1 MVKIESLT
9 SNNLS
14 FYRTLHNFDRF
25 GEINSVDDFNE
36 YYNWAK
42 ANNAKLYILGNGSNT
57 LFTKK
62 DVASLVLKNN
72 LPKHMKLTP
81 DFRLEVSSSV
91 PLIDVLKCCYEN
103 SLDSFYYLSSV
114 PATIGGALAMNAG
127 RGRRHKCTVYDFVEK
142 VTFFED
148 GLIKTLTNEEIKKG
162 YRETI
167 FTGTHA
173 RLILSAVFKFNLI
186 KLEYNPLIERHQ
198 FAKEHQDNTGPNCGT
213 VFKTANDQILDLM
226 KGVRI
231 GKAYFS
237 GKTRNWILNR
247 SKSST
252 PIILLISLTKM
263 LHLVTGKKIE
273 LEVIKVD

>member
-9 SNNLS
+9 TNNLS
-14 FYRTLHNFDRF
+14 FYRTLHNFDKF
-25 GEINSVDDFNE
+25 GEINSVDDFSE
-36 YYNWAK
+36 YYEWSK
-42 ANNAKLYILGNGSNT
+42 ANNAKIYILGNGSNT
-57 LFTKK
+57 LFTKAN
-62 DVASLVLKNN
+62 VMSLVLKNN
-72 LPKHMKLTP
+72 LPKHMKLTS

-127 RGRRHKCTVYDFVEK
+127 RGRQHERTVYDFVER

-148 GLIKTLTNEEIKKG
+148 GVIKTLTNEEIKKG

-173 RLILSAVFKFNLI
+173 RLILSAVFKFNRI
-186 KLEYNPLIERHQ
+186 KLEYNPLIERHR

-213 VFKTANDQILDLM
+213 VFKTANAQILDLM

-252 PIILLISLTKM
+252 PIIILISLTKM
-263 LHLVTGKKIE
+263 LHLVTGKRVE
-273 LEVIKVD
+273 LEVITVD